1 MVRLQVAGGF
11 WNRSKGLNIHNSPDI
26 MYSMGRQEGQRE
38 RPSNYYDPHHLFMV
52 STLKKKKKSLYYFM
66 NKSHCKL
73 HQKKKE
79 RERKGEF

>member
-1 MVRLQVAGGF
+1 MLEVSETGLRGEIYTTLL
-11 WNRSKGLNIHNSPDI
+11 RSDI
-26 MYSMGRQEGQRE
+26 IYNMGRQEGQRE